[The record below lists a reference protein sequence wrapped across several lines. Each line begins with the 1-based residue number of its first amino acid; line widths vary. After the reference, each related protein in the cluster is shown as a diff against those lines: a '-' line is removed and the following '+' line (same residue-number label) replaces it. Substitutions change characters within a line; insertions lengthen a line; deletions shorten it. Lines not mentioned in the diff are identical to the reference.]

1 MKIGFIGLGLMGEAM
16 ASNIIQKHSEP
27 VYVFDVDPAKIK
39 VLEKSGGKGA
49 ASAKEIAAVCDV
61 VISMVPKSV
70 HVQTVYDEMAD
81 NMRPNQVYIDMS
93 TIDPKVSVEL
103 SKVVGQKGAVML
115 DAPVVK
121 SRPAALEGKLGIYVG
136 GDKNTYES
144 VRFILEYMGCSIL
157 YMGGNGSGLT
167 MKILHNMMVA
177 QIQNAVNETLSMAE
191 YCNIGYDQFAQASAC
206 GGGQNFYLDSKL
218 ATIQKKDYEAVFSV
232 ENMDKDVNI
241 AVDMAKEKGMNYP
254 GMNLVQQLYSQ
265 AMTDGGK
272 KDFSY
277 LYEIVLRNAK

>member
-16 ASNIIQKHSEP
+16 ASNIIKKHPEP
-27 VYVFDVDPAKIK
+27 VYVFDVDPAKAEA
-39 VLEKSGGKGA
+39 LEKVGGRRAAGA
-49 ASAKEIAAVCDV
+49 REIAASCDV
-61 VISMVPKSV
+61 VISMVPKSE
-70 HVQTVYDEMAD
+70 HVQAVYGEMLDE
-81 NMRPNQVYIDMS
+81 MRPNQVYIDMS

-103 SKVVGQKGAVML
+103 SVKVQEKGAAML

-121 SRPAALEGKLGIYVG
+121 SRPAALLGKLGIYVG
-136 GDKNTYES
+136 GEKRVYES

-191 YCNIGYDQFAQASAC
+191 RCHIQYDQFAKAIAC

-218 ATIQKKDYEAVFSV
+218 ETIREKRYEAVFSV
-232 ENMDKDVNI
+232 ENMNKDVNI
-241 AVDMAKEKGMNYP
+241 AVDMAREMGMNYP
-254 GMNLVQQLYSQ
+254 GMELVRQLYGQ
-265 AMTDGGK
+265 AMGEGGK

-277 LYEIVLRNAK
+277 LY